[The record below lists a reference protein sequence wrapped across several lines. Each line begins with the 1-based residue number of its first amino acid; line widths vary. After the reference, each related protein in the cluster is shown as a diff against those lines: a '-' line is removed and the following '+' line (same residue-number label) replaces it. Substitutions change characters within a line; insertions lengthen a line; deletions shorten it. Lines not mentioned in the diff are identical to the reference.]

1 MFNVVMLFILSVSIV
16 MSLISFFVK
25 RKFSIDIGYGSR
37 PVNNT
42 HKWIDRILLI
52 LMSMCVVGAFLS
64 FNLQVYLFLLI
75 GLAAIGNGLH
85 AYMEYKHER
94 EEKIYL
100 IHIVRL
106 VGCIIIAAGLVYILF
121 STRPMD
127 EVLKNFESFKIENI
141 EQVEIEN
148 NAWNKEE
155 ELTYLRDSVTVDKEI
170 IEQIF
175 SQLSMV
181 EVQNSLI
188 NEVEQTNNYFL
199 MIRDREIY
207 YIIVYEEYIV
217 IDSDYYKVVGD
228 NGLYEMLENAELDW
242 DYLEL

>member
-1 MFNVVMLFILSVSIV
+1 MFNFIMLFILPVSIV
-16 MSLISFFVK
+16 MFLISFFMK
-25 RKFSIDIGYGSR
+25 RKFSIDIDYGSR

-75 GLAAIGNGLH
+75 GLATIGNGLS
-85 AYMEYKHER
+85 AYMEYKYDR
-94 EEKIYL
+94 EAKIYL
-100 IHIVRL
+100 IHILRL
-106 VGCIIIAAGLVYILF
+106 VGCLIIAAGLVYILF
-121 STRPMD
+121 STRTMD
-127 EVLKNFESFKIENI
+127 EVLRKFESFKIENI

-155 ELTYLRDSVTVDKEI
+155 LTYLRDSVTVDKKI
-170 IEQIF
+170 IQQIF

-181 EVQNSLI
+181 EVRNSLI
-188 NEVEQTNNYFL
+188 NEVEQHNNYFL

-228 NGLYEMLENAELDW
+228 NGLYEMLENVELDW
-242 DYLEL
+242 EYRN